1 MNDNN
6 IIQSN
11 GCKQLLHRDS
21 NIELYRIVTMI
32 LIVAHHYVVN
42 SGLTSL
48 NGPLSACPTSFHSLL
63 LLIIGAFGKTGINC
77 FVFITGYFMCKSN
90 IKLKKFIKLLAEI
103 MFYKIVIGFIFFATG
118 YEPINIK
125 SIIKTILPVTSVGDN
140 FTGCYLL
147 FYLFIPFLNIAIHA
161 LSEKQHLRLLILCG
175 FTYVFFGTV
184 KILPVTMN
192 YVSWFMVIYLLAS
205 YVRMYPKKI
214 YTATKLWKML
224 TIVCVALMLM
234 SVIVCAFISKIVKG
248 HMWYAFVA
256 DSNTF
261 LAVATGLTS
270 FIYFKNLNI
279 KYNRIINAIAAT
291 TFGVLLIHA
300 NSDAMRN
307 WLWVDVFKVVEVYD
321 KTLMPLIA
329 VGSIILVFITCS
341 LLDLI
346 RIKFSEKPFLNWF
359 SKREKCMEE
368 KWTNIEHKL
377 LCKMSV
383 SDK

>member
-1 MNDNN
+1 
-6 IIQSN
+6 
-11 GCKQLLHRDS
+11 
-21 NIELYRIVTMI
+21 
-32 LIVAHHYVVN
+32 
-42 SGLTSL
+42 
-48 NGPLSACPTSFHSLL
+48 
-63 LLIIGAFGKTGINC
+63 
-77 FVFITGYFMCKSN
+77 
-90 IKLKKFIKLLAEI
+90 
-103 MFYKIVIGFIFFATG
+103 
-118 YEPINIK
+118 
-125 SIIKTILPVTSVGDN
+125 
-140 FTGCYLL
+140 
-147 FYLFIPFLNIAIHA
+147 
-161 LSEKQHLRLLILCG
+161 
-175 FTYVFFGTV
+175 
-184 KILPVTMN
+184 
-192 YVSWFMVIYLLAS
+192 
-205 YVRMYPKKI
+205 
-214 YTATKLWKML
+214 
-224 TIVCVALMLM
+224 M

-346 RIKFSEKPFLNWF
+346 RIKFIEKPFLNWF